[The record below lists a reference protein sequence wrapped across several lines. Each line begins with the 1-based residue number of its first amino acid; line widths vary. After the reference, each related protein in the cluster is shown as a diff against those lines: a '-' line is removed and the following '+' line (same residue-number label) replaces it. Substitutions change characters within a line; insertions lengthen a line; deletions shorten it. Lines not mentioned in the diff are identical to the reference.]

1 MRLQISHATT
11 YKYDPPASGVIQILR
26 LTPDHHD
33 GQYVVEWHVDVSVD
47 ARLDM
52 RRDAFGNITHA
63 FSHGPLSEL
72 VVHASGTIDTEN
84 TAGIVKGATE
94 LFPPGFFL
102 RRTPLTE
109 SDAGMTAAAIE
120 LRDKAGAST
129 LDFLH
134 LLMTHLHDTMT
145 FDVDPTN
152 VGTSATEAYALRRGV
167 CQDYAHI
174 FIACARSAGVPAR
187 FVSGHFFR
195 ADGEVQQGAGH
206 AWAEAHVPDIGW
218 IAFDPA
224 NGICA
229 TEAHARVAVGLDYL
243 GASPIRGT
251 RYGGGSETLN
261 VGVSVDQAGRQ
272 GQFQSQS

>member
-1 MRLQISHATT
+1 MRLRISHATT
-11 YKYDPPASGVIQILR
+11 YQYNPPATGVIQILR

-52 RRDAFGNITHA
+52 RRDAFGNITHV
-63 FSHGPLSEL
+63 FSHGPVSEL
-72 VVHASGTIDTEN
+72 TVQVSGLIDTED
-84 TAGIVKGATE
+84 TAGFVKGTTE

-102 RRTPLTE
+102 RTTPLTE
-109 SDAGMTAAAIE
+109 ANAGMVAATKE
-120 LRDKAGAST
+120 LRDKAGADT
-129 LDFLH
+129 LEFLH
-134 LLMTHLHDTMT
+134 ALMAHLHDTMT
-145 FDVDPTN
+145 FDVDPTT
-152 VGTSATEAYALRRGV
+152 VGTSATEAYELKRGV

-187 FVSGHFFR
+187 FISGHFFR

-206 AWAEAHVPDIGW
+206 AWAEAYVPDYGW
-218 IAFDPA
+218 ISFDPA
-224 NGICA
+224 NCVCG

-251 RYGGGSETLN
+251 RYGGGMETLSVDVN
-261 VGVSVDQAGRQ
+261 VDQAGRQ
-272 GQFQSQS
+272 SQSQSQS